1 MKKMESIIQFVQT
14 EPNQTAKQLV
24 LEKIEQLSKKYAWL
38 IRADVFFKEEKGT
51 YGKGKICEIRLSC
64 PGPRIFASSNEESF
78 EAAVPETVRDLEIQ
92 LEKRKSEMN
101 NF

>member
-1 MKKMESIIQFVQT
+1 MESTIQFVQT
-14 EPNQTAKQLV
+14 GTNETAKQLV

-38 IRADVFFKEEKGT
+38 IRADVFFKEEKDTNGR
-51 YGKGKICEIRLSC
+51 GKICEIRLSC

-78 EAAVPETVRDLEIQ
+78 EAAVAETIRDLEIQ

-101 NF
+101 KF

>member
-1 MKKMESIIQFVQT
+1 MESIIQFVQT
-14 EPNQTAKQLV
+14 ETNETAKKLV
-24 LEKIEQLSKKYAWL
+24 QEKLEQLFEKYSWL
-38 IRADVFFKEEKGT
+38 IRGDVFFKEEKDT

-64 PGPRIFASSNEESF
+64 PGPRLFASSNEESF
-78 EAAVPETVRDLEIQ
+78 EAAVAESINDLSIQ

>member
-1 MKKMESIIQFVQT
+1 MEYIIQFVQT
-14 EPNQTAKQLV
+14 PINPSAEYLAKEK
-24 LEKIEQLSKKYAWL
+24 LETLGERYDWL

-78 EAAVPETVRDLEIQ
+78 EAAVAETIRDLEIQ
-92 LEKRKSEMN
+92 LGKRKDEMHPH
-101 NF
+101 

>member
-1 MKKMESIIQFVQT
+1 MESIIQFVQT
-14 EPNQTAKQLV
+14 ETDDTTKQLV
-24 LEKIEQLSKKYAWL
+24 LEKMEQLSKKYDWL
-38 IRADVFFKEEKGT
+38 IRADVFFKEEKDT

-78 EAAVPETVRDLEIQ
+78 EASATETVRDLEAQ

-101 NF
+101 TH